1 MISTAYTP
9 SLLGDRIGRRVQGD
23 EHRDGATPTLQR
35 RVVKFDGDV
44 REKSRAAAQI
54 EKHLRVPENEAQA
67 PAQIRA

>member
-44 REKSRAAAQI
+44 FESRAAAQI